1 MKKIFRAIKR
11 TIYLLMAALGLYFV
25 IRELT
30 DKRGILATKYKPVK
44 STLNTANLGDNQE
57 IPLEEEPTNL
67 QAEPENLKII
77 EGIGPKIQQILYAA
91 GIHTYAKLSEQSV
104 EQLESILKAAG
115 IRLANP
121 QTWPAQASYAKTGS
135 LAELTKYQSTLKGG
149 RISE

>member
-1 MKKIFRAIKR
+1 MKKLFRVIKR

-30 DKRGILATKYKPVK
+30 DKRGILETKYKPVK
-44 STLNTANLGDNQE
+44 STIDPANLGDNLE
-57 IPLEEEPTNL
+57 IPLEEEPIEL

-91 GIHTYAKLSEQSV
+91 GIHTYAELSEQSV
-104 EQLESILKAAG
+104 EQLELILKAAG

-121 QTWPAQASYAKTGS
+121 QTWPAQARYAKNGS
-135 LAELTKYQSTLKGG
+135 LAELSQYQSTLKGG